1 MSKAMKDA
9 IVKQITETLEGHES
23 AVFVNPGRMTVHETE
38 HLRSRFRSE
47 GVGFL
52 HMRNRLAFVAL
63 DKVGMPG
70 VDSVVS
76 GPAGIAFG
84 GEGAIAIS
92 KIVMEEAKNIEN
104 LEVLGGFMDGE
115 VLDKDG
121 VVQLS
126 KMPGKKELQAMVLQG
141 FFGPVS
147 DFATSM
153 DNLLTE
159 VHGLIDALAEK
170 GGAEG

>member
-1 MSKAMKDA
+1 MSKPMKNA
-9 IVKQITETLEGHES
+9 IVQQVTKTLEGHDS

-47 GVGFL
+47 GVTFL
-52 HMRNRLAFVAL
+52 HLRNRLGFIAL
-63 DKVGMPG
+63 EKVGMTG
-70 VDSVVS
+70 VDSIIS

-92 KIVMEEAKNIEN
+92 KIVMEEAKSIEN

-115 VLDKDG
+115 VIDKAG
-121 VVQLS
+121 VAKLS
-126 KMPGKKELQAMVLQG
+126 TMPGKKELQAMVLHS

-147 DFATSM
+147 DFAGSM
-153 DNLLTE
+153 NNLLTE

-170 GGAEG
+170 GGAES

>member
-1 MSKAMKDA
+1 MSRAMKDA
-9 IVKQITETLEGHES
+9 IVKQIAESLDGQES

-38 HLRSRFRSE
+38 HLRSRFRAE
-47 GVGFL
+47 GVEFL
-52 HMRNRLAFVAL
+52 HMRNRLAFIAL
-63 DKVGMPG
+63 EKVGMPG

-76 GPAGIAFG
+76 GPAGIAYG

-104 LEVLGGFMDGE
+104 LEVLGGFMDGT

-121 VVQLS
+121 IVQLS
-126 KMPGKKELQAMVLQG
+126 RMPGRKELQAMVMQG

-147 DFATSM
+147 DFASSM

-159 VHGLIDALAEK
+159 VHGLIESLADK